1 MSADLKIYNPE
12 TRDALILAQAAVE
25 AVADKGLSKI
35 TLEMNLRG
43 SLIRVEARK

>member
-1 MSADLKIYNPE
+1 MSADLKNYNAE
-12 TRDALILAQAAVE
+12 TRDALILARAAVE
-25 AVADKGLSKI
+25 ALTDGGLSKI